1 MNLSPLRSVS
11 HSADRS
17 PRRQVQLIM
26 AHTNETPE
34 SRTLLLRRIAQLE
47 EDLAETR
54 GCIVRLASVIETL
67 LIDGPQPTI
76 EAPDIRDTADWL
88 APVIPL
94 EPARTRREDEP
105 PGQERASRPLPP
117 ARSAGGPA
125 HGFSH
130 WSGYSPHPERS
141 TAHTMPSAVT

>member
-1 MNLSPLRSVS
+1 
-11 HSADRS
+11 
-17 PRRQVQLIM
+17 M
-26 AHTNETPE
+26 AQTNETPE

-76 EAPDIRDTADWL
+76 DAPDIRDTADWL

-94 EPARTRREDEP
+94 EPGRTRREDEP
-105 PGQERASRPLPP
+105 SSQERASRSLP
-117 ARSAGGPA
+117 
-125 HGFSH
+125 
-130 WSGYSPHPERS
+130 SGRPCGHAAESR
-141 TAHTMPSAVT
+141 

>member
-1 MNLSPLRSVS
+1 
-11 HSADRS
+11 
-17 PRRQVQLIM
+17 M
-26 AHTNETPE
+26 AHTSETPE

-47 EDLAETR
+47 DDLAETR

-94 EPARTRREDEP
+94 EPGRTRREDEP
-105 PGQERASRPLPP
+105 SGQERASRPLSP
-117 ARSAGGPA
+117 ALSGGGPTQA
-125 HGFSH
+125 PSNWGRHG
-130 WSGYSPHPERS
+130 PLS
-141 TAHTMPSAVT
+141 TAHTTPSAVT

>member
-1 MNLSPLRSVS
+1 
-11 HSADRS
+11 
-17 PRRQVQLIM
+17 M

-47 EDLAETR
+47 DDLAETR

-67 LIDGPQPTI
+67 LIDGPQPAI
-76 EAPDIRDTADWL
+76 EEPDIRDTDWL

-94 EPARTRREDEP
+94 EPGRTRREDEP

-117 ARSAGGPA
+117 ARSSGGPA
-125 HGFSH
+125 HAPSNWGR
-130 WSGYSPHPERS
+130 YTPHPERS
-141 TAHTMPSAVT
+141 TAHTIPSAVT

>member
-1 MNLSPLRSVS
+1 
-11 HSADRS
+11 
-17 PRRQVQLIM
+17 M

-47 EDLAETR
+47 DDLAETR

-76 EAPDIRDTADWL
+76 EAPDTRDTVDWL

-94 EPARTRREDEP
+94 EPGRARHEAEQ
-105 PGQERASRPLPP
+105 PGQERASRPLSH
-117 ARSAGGPA
+117 ALGGGPA
-125 HGFSH
+125 QAS
-130 WSGYSPHPERS
+130 SGRNRCAP
-141 TAHTMPSAVT
+141 

>member
-1 MNLSPLRSVS
+1 
-11 HSADRS
+11 
-17 PRRQVQLIM
+17 M

-47 EDLAETR
+47 DDLAETR

-94 EPARTRREDEP
+94 EPGRTRREDEP
-105 PGQERASRPLPP
+105 SGQERASRSLP
-117 ARSAGGPA
+117 
-125 HGFSH
+125 
-130 WSGYSPHPERS
+130 SGRPCGHAAESR
-141 TAHTMPSAVT
+141 